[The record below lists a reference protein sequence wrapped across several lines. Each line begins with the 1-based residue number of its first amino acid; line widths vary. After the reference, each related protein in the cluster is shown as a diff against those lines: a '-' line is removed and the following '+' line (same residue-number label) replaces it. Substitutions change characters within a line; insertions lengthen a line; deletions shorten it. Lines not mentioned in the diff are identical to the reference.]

1 MQHPDRYGRS
11 AKSFTA
17 HLTGLCAWLESEGDA
32 QTVNVAVQRWLSGPS
47 PIGDAVGRWA
57 RATWGAYAPLHAKAR
72 EWIGMAL
79 APGTR

>member
-17 HLTGLCAWLESEGDA
+17 HLTGPRAWLESE
-32 QTVNVAVQRWLSGPS
+32 
-47 PIGDAVGRWA
+47 GDAVGRWA

-72 EWIGMAL
+72 EWIEMAL